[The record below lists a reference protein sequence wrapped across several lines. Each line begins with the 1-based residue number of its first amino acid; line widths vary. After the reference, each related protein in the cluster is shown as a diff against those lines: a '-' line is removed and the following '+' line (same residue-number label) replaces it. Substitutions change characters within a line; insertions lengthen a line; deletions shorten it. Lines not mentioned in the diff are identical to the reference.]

1 VPALFNAN
9 EQAVLKQRLAR
20 WRTIAGLLQQVGG
33 SRAYHMSCLPTLPL
47 RILSHLVHIVANR
60 DRDSQFVCERFWGH
74 LVGIEEAALVL
85 RALKE

>member
-1 VPALFNAN
+1 M
-9 EQAVLKQRLAR
+9 
-20 WRTIAGLLQQVGG
+20 
-33 SRAYHMSCLPTLPL
+33 MSDREHC
-47 RILSHLVHIVANR
+47 RVNR